1 MENGV
6 ANGIISGSTMENS
19 GYDFVINV
27 IPVRTKNFTWQLS
40 LNTSR
45 TKNKVTKNSRTNLLD
60 DYLDGNCIVD
70 GEAFST
76 FYSYVFDQLEQEYGR
91 PRFKYMDL
99 ESVEDIKDFM
109 VNSGKFTPDFSG
121 GLNTMFKYKNITLY
135 ALFAV
140 QWGGHNRLPN
150 LYEATTSKD
159 GLPLPH
165 QNASKKLLKRWKK
178 VGDKTNIPSLPSIGS
193 RTDIISFPE
202 NTVLAANY
210 RSGENSYV
218 MYNQSDAR
226 VANTDFIRCR
236 SLSLAYNFG
245 EKALSSIGLSHLQL
259 KLSMTNPFIWV
270 SDKKWDGLDPETG
283 NWPTRRVT
291 SFFVQV
297 MF

>member
-1 MENGV
+1 M
-6 ANGIISGSTMENS
+6 
-19 GYDFVINV
+19 
-27 IPVRTKNFTWQLS
+27 L
-40 LNTSR
+40 
-45 TKNKVTKNSRTNLLD
+45 
-60 DYLDGNCIVD
+60 
-70 GEAFST
+70 
-76 FYSYVFDQLEQEYGR
+76 
-91 PRFKYMDL
+91 
-99 ESVEDIKDFM
+99 
-109 VNSGKFTPDFSG
+109 
-121 GLNTMFKYKNITLY
+121 KYKNITLY